1 MKTIKFYNINNN
13 KSNNTNQKKKSIS
26 KKKKKNNINMVN
38 KTIINMKITI
48 TKDTMI
54 LDNNNNPYKKY
65 RIHKKWSRM
74 NKYLLKIISTKKSNM
89 ISKTKKTTPT
99 R

>member
-1 MKTIKFYNINNN
+1 
-13 KSNNTNQKKKSIS
+13 
-26 KKKKKNNINMVN
+26 MVN

-48 TKDTMI
+48 TKDIMI

-74 NKYLLKIISTKKSNM
+74 NKYLLKIKTTKKISTIKRMTTKSIIRWIIPRTN
-89 ISKTKKTTPT
+89 KNPNK
-99 R
+99 